1 MKIRIKFSK
10 TGVMKF
16 IGHLDMMRYFQKA
29 IRRAEIDVT
38 YTGGYS
44 PHQVMSFAAPL
55 GVGLESQGEYFDI
68 EVNSMLN
75 CEDLK
80 QKLNSAMSDGIEILS
95 VKILPDDAGNAMAS
109 VAAAKYKICFRKGYE
124 PAGNWQQTLQAFL
137 EQDCIMVEKETKK
150 SKKEFNLKPYLF
162 SWEIIDNS
170 VILTV
175 DASSSGNIKPSLV
188 FHAYSVSQEL
198 TLSEFAL
205 QVTRLETYT
214 SKMEDG
220 KQIFIPLDEIGF
232 TA

>member
-16 IGHLDMMRYFQKA
+16 IGHLDIMRYFQKA

-55 GVGLESQGEYFDI
+55 GVGLESQGEYFDLEI
-68 EVNSMLN
+68 NSMKN

-80 QKLNSAMSDGIEILS
+80 VKLNNAMSDGIEILS
-95 VKILPDDAGNAMAS
+95 VKVLPEDAGNAMAS
-109 VAAAKYKICFRKGYE
+109 VAAAKYMVSFRNGYE
-124 PAGNWQQTLQAFL
+124 PSGDWETSFKMFL
-137 EQDCIMVEKETKK
+137 EQECIMVEKETKK
-150 SKKEFNLKPYLF
+150 SKKEFNLKPFLF
-162 SWEIIDNS
+162 SWEIKEHH

-175 DASSSGNIKPSLV
+175 DASSSGNIKPSLI
-188 FHAYSVSQEL
+188 FQAFCLQQNII
-198 TLSEFAL
+198 LSDFAL

-214 SKMEDG
+214 AKLDEG
-220 KQIFIPLDEIGF
+220 NQILIPLDEIGY